1 MKTIKR
7 IFSLLLAFVFAIVQ
21 VNPVNADDNTGSI
34 TINKAVVNETYK
46 IYKILDLETYDVVNN
61 HYIYRANS
69 NFKAF
74 LDDANLGLKYLDKKN
89 ENGDAYYV
97 WKENANEKE
106 FAKEALAY
114 AEENNIASTYKK
126 ATSTTV
132 KFEGLSLGY
141 YLVNSSV
148 GTLLH
153 LTTTNPDG
161 VVNEKNT
168 VVPDVDK
175 DVKENSTGE
184 YGKENDAKIGD
195 TVEFKSTII
204 IGAGYSDYVLYDN
217 MSVGLTLNSDSIKLY
232 VNDTL
237 VDSNNY
243 TVDTSVRGYTFVVT
257 FDNDYIASLPRNT
270 KIEVKYTAILNKDA
284 VIEGDGNINET
295 YLKYGNKETDTKKT
309 TTYTYSFNLKKIDK
323 DGNELTGAEFKLYDD
338 KDNNNE
344 IAVVYDKETNTYRVA
359 EAGET
364 GETIKVGHAVIEG
377 LDNDTYYLEEVVS
390 PVGYNKLTSRVE
402 FTVNKKESNKTY
414 VRSEVTVKN
423 YTGSQLPETGGIGTI
438 LFVTFGLTLVLV
450 FGVLLVTKLRAY
462 KENI

>member
-46 IYKILDLETYDVVNN
+46 IYKILDLETYDAVNN

-97 WKENANEKE
+97 WKENADEKE

-114 AEENNIASTYKK
+114 AEENNITSTYKK

-217 MSVGLTLNSDSIKLY
+217 MSAGLTLNSDSIKLY

-243 TVDTSVRGYTFVVT
+243 TVDTSVTGYTFVVT

-295 YLKYGNKETDTKKT
+295 YLKYGNAVTDTKKT
-309 TTYTYSFNLKKIDK
+309 TTYTYSFNLKKTDK
-323 DGNELTGAEFKLYDD
+323 DGNELTGAEFKLYD
-338 KDNNNE
+338 KNNNE
-344 IAVVYDKETNTYRVA
+344 IAVVYDKETSTYRVA

>member
-46 IYKILDLETYDVVNN
+46 IYKILDLETYDAVNN

-217 MSVGLTLNSDSIKLY
+217 MSAGLTLNSDSIKLY

-243 TVDTSVRGYTFVVT
+243 TVDTSVTGYTFVVT

-295 YLKYGNKETDTKKT
+295 YLKYGNAVTDTKKT
-309 TTYTYSFNLKKIDK
+309 TTYTYSFNLKKTDK
-323 DGNELTGAEFKLYDD
+323 DGNELTGAEFKLYD
-338 KDNNNE
+338 KNNNE
-344 IAVVYDKETNTYRVA
+344 IAVVYDKETSTYRVA

>member
-7 IFSLLLAFVFAIVQ
+7 IFILLLAFVFAIVQ

-46 IYKILDLETYDVVNN
+46 IYKILDLETYDAVNN

-97 WKENANEKE
+97 WKENADEKE

-243 TVDTSVRGYTFVVT
+243 TVDTSVTGYTFVVT

-295 YLKYGNKETDTKKT
+295 YLKYGNAVTDTKKT
-309 TTYTYSFNLKKIDK
+309 TTYTYSFNLKKTDK
-323 DGNELTGAEFKLYDD
+323 DGNELTGAEFKLYD
-338 KDNNNE
+338 KNNNE
-344 IAVVYDKETNTYRVA
+344 IAVVYDKETSTYRVA

>member
-46 IYKILDLETYDVVNN
+46 IYKILDLETYDAVNN

-97 WKENANEKE
+97 WKENADEKE

-153 LTTTNPDG
+153 LTTTDPNG

-168 VVPDVDK
+168 IVPVVDK
-175 DVKENSTGE
+175 DVKENSTGK

-204 IGAGYSDYVLYDN
+204 IGAGYSDYVLYDK
-217 MSVGLTLNSDSIKLY
+217 MSDGLTLNSASIKLY

-237 VDSNNY
+237 VDSDNY
-243 TVDTSVRGYTFVVT
+243 TVNTSVTGYTFVVT

-295 YLKYGNKETDTKKT
+295 YLKYGNTVTDTKKT
-309 TTYTYSFNLKKIDK
+309 TTYTYSFNLKKTDK
-323 DGNELTGAEFKLYDD
+323 DGNELTGAEFRLYD
-338 KDNNNE
+338 KNNNE
-344 IAVVYDKETNTYRVA
+344 IAVVYDKETNMYRVA

-364 GETIKVGHAVIEG
+364 GETIKAGHAVIEG

-402 FTVNKKESNKTY
+402 FTVNKKENNKTY
-414 VRSEVTVKN
+414 VRSEVIVKN
-423 YTGSQLPETGGIGTI
+423 YTGSQLPETGGTGTI
-438 LFVTFGLTLVLV
+438 LFVTFGLILVLV

>member
-46 IYKILDLETYDVVNN
+46 IYKILDLETYDAVNN

-114 AEENNIASTYKK
+114 AEENNITSTYKK

-217 MSVGLTLNSDSIKLY
+217 MSAGLTLNSDSIKLY

-243 TVDTSVRGYTFVVT
+243 TVDTSVTGYTFVVT

-295 YLKYGNKETDTKKT
+295 YLKYGNAVTDTKKT
-309 TTYTYSFNLKKIDK
+309 TTYTYSFNLKKTDK
-323 DGNELTGAEFKLYDD
+323 DGNELTGAEFKLYD
-338 KDNNNE
+338 KNNNE
-344 IAVVYDKETNTYRVA
+344 IAVVYDKETSTYRVA

-423 YTGSQLPETGGIGTI
+423 YTGSQLPETGGTGTI

>member
-46 IYKILDLETYDVVNN
+46 IYKILDLETYDAVNN

-243 TVDTSVRGYTFVVT
+243 TVDTSVTGYTFVVT

-295 YLKYGNKETDTKKT
+295 YLKYGNAVTDTKKT
-309 TTYTYSFNLKKIDK
+309 TTYTYSFNLKKTDK
-323 DGNELTGAEFKLYDD
+323 DGNELTGAEFKLYD
-338 KDNNNE
+338 KNNNE
-344 IAVVYDKETNTYRVA
+344 IAVVYDKETSTYRVA

>member
-46 IYKILDLETYDVVNN
+46 IYKILDLETYDAVNN

-114 AEENNIASTYKK
+114 AEENNITSTYKK

-217 MSVGLTLNSDSIKLY
+217 MSAGLTLNSDSIKLY

-295 YLKYGNKETDTKKT
+295 YLKYGNAVTDTKKT
-309 TTYTYSFNLKKIDK
+309 TTYTYSFNLKKTDK
-323 DGNELTGAEFKLYDD
+323 DGNELTGAEFKLYD
-338 KDNNNE
+338 KNNNE
-344 IAVVYDKETNTYRVA
+344 IAVVYDKETSTYRVA

>member
-46 IYKILDLETYDVVNN
+46 IYKILDLETYDAVNN

-114 AEENNIASTYKK
+114 AEENNITSTYKK

-243 TVDTSVRGYTFVVT
+243 TVDTSVTGYTFVVT

-295 YLKYGNKETDTKKT
+295 YLKYGNAVTDTKKT
-309 TTYTYSFNLKKIDK
+309 TTYTYSFNLKKTDK
-323 DGNELTGAEFKLYDD
+323 DGNELTGAEFKLYD
-338 KDNNNE
+338 KNNNNE
-344 IAVVYDKETNTYRVA
+344 IAVVYDKETSTYRVA

-423 YTGSQLPETGGIGTI
+423 YTGSQLPETGGTGTI

>member
-46 IYKILDLETYDVVNN
+46 IYKILDLETYDAVNN

-114 AEENNIASTYKK
+114 ADENNIASTYKK

-243 TVDTSVRGYTFVVT
+243 TVDTSVTGYTFVVT

-295 YLKYGNKETDTKKT
+295 YLKYGNAVTDTKKT
-309 TTYTYSFNLKKIDK
+309 TTYTYSFNLKKTDK
-323 DGNELTGAEFKLYDD
+323 DGNELTGAEFKLYD
-338 KDNNNE
+338 KNNNE
-344 IAVVYDKETNTYRVA
+344 IAVVYDKETSTYRVA

>member
-46 IYKILDLETYDVVNN
+46 IYKILDLETYDAVNN

-243 TVDTSVRGYTFVVT
+243 TVDTSVTGYTFVVT

-295 YLKYGNKETDTKKT
+295 YLKYGNAVTDTKKT
-309 TTYTYSFNLKKIDK
+309 TTYTYSFNLKKTDK
-323 DGNELTGAEFKLYDD
+323 DGNELTGAEFKLYD
-338 KDNNNE
+338 KNNNE
-344 IAVVYDKETNTYRVA
+344 IAVVYDKETSTYRVA

-423 YTGSQLPETGGIGTI
+423 YTGSQLPETGGTGTI

>member
-46 IYKILDLETYDVVNN
+46 IYKILDLETYDAVNN
-61 HYIYRANS
+61 NYIYRANS

-97 WKENANEKE
+97 WKENADEKE

-114 AEENNIASTYKK
+114 AEENNIPSTYKK

-184 YGKENDAKIGD
+184 YGKENDAKIGG

-204 IGAGYSDYVLYDN
+204 IGAGYSDYVLYDK

-243 TVDTSVRGYTFVVT
+243 TVDTSVTGYTFVVA

-295 YLKYGNKETDTKKT
+295 YLKYGNAVTDTKKT
-309 TTYTYSFNLKKIDK
+309 TTYTYSFNLKKTDK
-323 DGNELTGAEFKLYDD
+323 DGNELTGAEFRLYD
-338 KDNNNE
+338 KNNNE

>member
-46 IYKILDLETYDVVNN
+46 IYKILDLETYDAVNN

-97 WKENANEKE
+97 WKENADEKE

-204 IGAGYSDYVLYDN
+204 IGAGYSDYVLYDK

-243 TVDTSVRGYTFVVT
+243 TVDTSVTGYTFVVT

-295 YLKYGNKETDTKKT
+295 YLKYGNAVTDTKKT
-309 TTYTYSFNLKKIDK
+309 TTYTYSFNLKKTDK
-323 DGNELTGAEFKLYDD
+323 DGNELTGAEFKLYD
-338 KDNNNE
+338 KNNNE

>member
-1 MKTIKR
+1 M
-7 IFSLLLAFVFAIVQ
+7 
-21 VNPVNADDNTGSI
+21 
-34 TINKAVVNETYK
+34 
-46 IYKILDLETYDVVNN
+46 
-61 HYIYRANS
+61 
-69 NFKAF
+69 
-74 LDDANLGLKYLDKKN
+74 
-89 ENGDAYYV
+89 
-97 WKENANEKE
+97 
-106 FAKEALAY
+106 
-114 AEENNIASTYKK
+114 
-126 ATSTTV
+126 
-132 KFEGLSLGY
+132 GY

-237 VDSNNY
+237 VDSSNY

-257 FDNDYIASLPRNT
+257 FDNDYIVSLPRNT

-295 YLKYGNKETDTKKT
+295 YLKHGNKETDTKKT
-309 TTYTYSFNLKKIDK
+309 TTYTYSFNLKKTDK
-323 DGNELTGAEFKLYDD
+323 DGNELTGAEFKLYD
-338 KDNNNE
+338 KNNNE
-344 IAVVYDKETNTYRVA
+344 IAVVYDKETSTYRVA

>member
-46 IYKILDLETYDVVNN
+46 IYKILDLETYDAVNN

-114 AEENNIASTYKK
+114 AEENNITSTYKK

-217 MSVGLTLNSDSIKLY
+217 MSAGLTLNSDSIKLY

-243 TVDTSVRGYTFVVT
+243 TVDTSVTGYTFVVT

-295 YLKYGNKETDTKKT
+295 YLKYGNAVTDTKKT
-309 TTYTYSFNLKKIDK
+309 TTYTYSFNLKKTDK
-323 DGNELTGAEFKLYDD
+323 DGNELTGAEFKLYD
-338 KDNNNE
+338 KNNNE
-344 IAVVYDKETNTYRVA
+344 IAVVYDKETSTYHVA

>member
-46 IYKILDLETYDVVNN
+46 IYKILDLETYDAVNN

-97 WKENANEKE
+97 WKENADEKE

-114 AEENNIASTYKK
+114 AEENNITSTYKK

-217 MSVGLTLNSDSIKLY
+217 MSAGLTLNSDSIKLY

-243 TVDTSVRGYTFVVT
+243 TVDTSVTGCTFVVT

-295 YLKYGNKETDTKKT
+295 YLKYGNAVTDTKKT
-309 TTYTYSFNLKKIDK
+309 TTYTYSFNLKKTDK
-323 DGNELTGAEFKLYDD
+323 DGNELTGAEFKLYD
-338 KDNNNE
+338 KNNNE
-344 IAVVYDKETNTYRVA
+344 IAVVYDKETSTYRVA

>member
-46 IYKILDLETYDVVNN
+46 IYKILDLETYDAVNN

-114 AEENNIASTYKK
+114 AEENNITSTYKK

-217 MSVGLTLNSDSIKLY
+217 MSAGLTLNSDSIKLY

-243 TVDTSVRGYTFVVT
+243 TVDTSVTGYTFVVT

-295 YLKYGNKETDTKKT
+295 YLKYGNAVTDTKKT
-309 TTYTYSFNLKKIDK
+309 TTYTYSFNLKKTDK
-323 DGNELTGAEFKLYDD
+323 DGNELTGAEFKLYD
-338 KDNNNE
+338 KNNNE
-344 IAVVYDKETNTYRVA
+344 IAVVYDKETSTYRVA

>member
-46 IYKILDLETYDVVNN
+46 IYKILDLETYDAVNN

-217 MSVGLTLNSDSIKLY
+217 MSAGLTLNSDSIKLY

-295 YLKYGNKETDTKKT
+295 YLKYGNAVTDTKKT
-309 TTYTYSFNLKKIDK
+309 TTYTYSFNLKKTDK
-323 DGNELTGAEFKLYDD
+323 DGNELTGAEFKLYD
-338 KDNNNE
+338 KNNNE
-344 IAVVYDKETNTYRVA
+344 IAVVYDKETSTYRVA

-423 YTGSQLPETGGIGTI
+423 YTGSQLPETGGTGTI

>member
-46 IYKILDLETYDVVNN
+46 IYKILDLETYDAVNN

-243 TVDTSVRGYTFVVT
+243 TVDTSVTGYTFVVT

-295 YLKYGNKETDTKKT
+295 YLKYGNAETDTKKT
-309 TTYTYSFNLKKIDK
+309 TTYTYSFNLKKTDK
-323 DGNELTGAEFKLYDD
+323 DGNELTGAEFKLYD
-338 KDNNNE
+338 KNNNE
-344 IAVVYDKETNTYRVA
+344 IAVVYDKETSTYRVA

>member
-46 IYKILDLETYDVVNN
+46 IYKILDLETYDAVNN

-97 WKENANEKE
+97 WKENADEKE

-114 AEENNIASTYKK
+114 AEENNTPSTYKK

-204 IGAGYSDYVLYDN
+204 IGAGYSDYVLYDK

-243 TVDTSVRGYTFVVT
+243 TVDTSVTGYTFVVT

-295 YLKYGNKETDTKKT
+295 YLKYGNAVTDTKKT
-309 TTYTYSFNLKKIDK
+309 TTYTYSFNLKKTDK
-323 DGNELTGAEFKLYDD
+323 DGNELTGAEFKLYD
-338 KDNNNE
+338 KNNNE

>member
-46 IYKILDLETYDVVNN
+46 IYKILDLETYDAVNN
-61 HYIYRANS
+61 NYIYRANS

-97 WKENANEKE
+97 WKENADEKE

-114 AEENNIASTYKK
+114 AEENNTPSTYKK

-204 IGAGYSDYVLYDN
+204 IGAGYSDYVLYDK

-243 TVDTSVRGYTFVVT
+243 TVDTSVTGYTFVVT

-295 YLKYGNKETDTKKT
+295 YLKYGNAVTDTKKT
-309 TTYTYSFNLKKIDK
+309 TTYTYSFNLKKTDK
-323 DGNELTGAEFKLYDD
+323 DGNELTGAEFKLYD
-338 KDNNNE
+338 KNNNE

>member
-46 IYKILDLETYDVVNN
+46 IYKILDLETYDAVNN

-89 ENGDAYYV
+89 ENGDVYYV
-97 WKENANEKE
+97 WKENADEKE

-175 DVKENSTGE
+175 DVKENSTGK

-204 IGAGYSDYVLYDN
+204 IGAGYSDYVLYDK
-217 MSVGLTLNSDSIKLY
+217 MSDGLTLNSDSIKLY

-243 TVDTSVRGYTFVVT
+243 TVDTSVTGYTFVVT

-295 YLKYGNKETDTKKT
+295 YLKYGNAVTDTKKT
-309 TTYTYSFNLKKIDK
+309 TTYTYSFNLKKTDK
-323 DGNELTGAEFKLYDD
+323 DGNELTGAEFRLYD
-338 KDNNNE
+338 KNNNE

>member
-46 IYKILDLETYDVVNN
+46 IYKILDLETYDAVNN

-237 VDSNNY
+237 VDSSNY
-243 TVDTSVRGYTFVVT
+243 TVDTSVTGYTFVVT

-284 VIEGDGNINET
+284 VIEGDGNTNET
-295 YLKYGNKETDTKKT
+295 YLKYGNAVTDTKKT

-323 DGNELTGAEFKLYDD
+323 DGNELTGAEFKLYD
-338 KDNNNE
+338 KNNNE

>member
-46 IYKILDLETYDVVNN
+46 IYKILDLETYDAVNN
-61 HYIYRANS
+61 NYIYRANS

-97 WKENANEKE
+97 WKENADEKE

-204 IGAGYSDYVLYDN
+204 IGAGYSDYVLYDK

-243 TVDTSVRGYTFVVT
+243 TVDTSVTGYTFVVT

-295 YLKYGNKETDTKKT
+295 YLKYGNAVTDTKKT
-309 TTYTYSFNLKKIDK
+309 TTYTYSFNLKKTDK
-323 DGNELTGAEFKLYDD
+323 DGNELTGAEFRLYD
-338 KDNNNE
+338 KNNNE

>member
-21 VNPVNADDNTGSI
+21 VNPVSADDNTGSI

-46 IYKILDLETYDVVNN
+46 IYKILDLETYDAVNN

-89 ENGDAYYV
+89 ENGDVYYV
-97 WKENANEKE
+97 WKENADEKE

-175 DVKENSTGE
+175 DVKENSTGK

-204 IGAGYSDYVLYDN
+204 IGAGYSDYVLYDK
-217 MSVGLTLNSDSIKLY
+217 MSDGLTLNSDSIKLY

-243 TVDTSVRGYTFVVT
+243 TVDTSVTGYTFVVT

-295 YLKYGNKETDTKKT
+295 YLKYGNAVTDTKKT
-309 TTYTYSFNLKKIDK
+309 TTYTYSFNLKKTDK
-323 DGNELTGAEFKLYDD
+323 DGNELTGAEFRLYD
-338 KDNNNE
+338 KNNNE

-359 EAGET
+359 EAGEI